1 MEFLASQ
8 MLQVI
13 TSVLA
18 AAWARCEKT
27 TSLAA
32 PKKPSRVLE
41 SSTSSTQT
49 SWARC
54 RRRHLV
60 AVRTL
65 SHSSTISHVTS
76 RCTS

>member
-1 MEFLASQ
+1 MSQ
-8 MLQVI
+8 V
-13 TSVLA
+13 TTCVLA
-18 AAWARCEKT
+18 AAWARCKKT

-49 SWARC
+49 SWTQC

-60 AVRTL
+60 AVRML
-65 SHSSTISHVTS
+65 SRSSTISHVTS

>member
-1 MEFLASQ
+1 MR
-8 MLQVI
+8 QVI
-13 TSVLA
+13 TCALA

-32 PKKPSRVLE
+32 PKRPSRVLE
-41 SSTSSTQT
+41 SSILSTRT
-49 SWARC
+49 SWAQC

-65 SHSSTISHVTS
+65 SPSLTISHVTS